1 MKMKLIEIKEYTGVI
16 ILESG
21 LHIGAGSDEIKI
33 GGIDSPVVKN
43 PVTGRPYIPGS
54 SLKGKIRT
62 LLEWNEGNVDE
73 KGLPFSTDKSE
84 NLIARI
90 FGNGKIKEDYNGG
103 PTRVSFNDCEL
114 LEESARELA
123 EAGGFTE
130 EKTEISMN
138 RRTGTARNGGLR
150 NIERVPAGARFDFCV
165 TFKIF
170 DMDDGGKVDRAAYEL
185 LKRGFKLLELDS
197 LGGSGS
203 RGYGRIRFDNTSDKS
218 VWPESGNAPA

>member
-1 MKMKLIEIKEYTGVI
+1 MKLIEIKEIKGTIV
-16 ILESG
+16 LKSG
-21 LHIGAGSDEIKI
+21 LHIGAGGDEIKI

-43 PVTGRPYIPGS
+43 PITSRPYIPGS

-62 LLEWNEGNVDE
+62 LLEWSEGNIGKD
-73 KGLPFSTDKSE
+73 GAPFATDDSD

-90 FGNGKIKEDYNGG
+90 FGNGSIDENYKGG

-114 LEESARELA
+114 QDDSAKELA

-138 RRTGTARNGGLR
+138 RKTGTARNGGLR
-150 NIERVPAGARFDFCV
+150 NIERVPAGAKFNFCV

-170 DMDDGGKVDRAAYEL
+170 DMGDGGDVDRKAYKLLKEGLEL
-185 LKRGFKLLELDS
+185 LKLDA

-203 RGYGRIRFDNTSDKS
+203 RGYGKIDIEGMSDK
-218 VWPESGNAPA
+218 PAWQGGK

>member
-1 MKMKLIEIKEYTGVI
+1 MKLIEIKEIKGTIV
-16 ILESG
+16 LKSG
-21 LHIGAGSDEIKI
+21 LHIGAGGDEIKI

-43 PVTGRPYIPGS
+43 PVTNRPYIPGS

-62 LLEWNEGNVDE
+62 LLEWSTGNI
-73 KGLPFSTDKSE
+73 GAGGAPFATDDSN

-90 FGNGKIKEDYNGG
+90 FGNGSVKENYNGG

-114 LEESARELA
+114 QEDSAKELA

-130 EKTEISMN
+130 EKTEISMD
-138 RRTGTARNGGLR
+138 RKTGTARHGGLR
-150 NIERVPAGARFDFCV
+150 NIERVPAGAKFDFCV

-170 DMDDGGKVDRAAYEL
+170 DMDDGGDVDRKAYKLLKEGLEL
-185 LKRGFKLLELDS
+185 LKLDA

-203 RGYGRIRFDNTSDKS
+203 RGYGKIDFEGMSDNTAWQGGK
-218 VWPESGNAPA
+218 